1 MYNANAREDE
11 HEEPGLGFKDRL
23 KSLFGLRAQPMEH
36 YEDDEEFDDSE
47 PPMARLTARSGATA
61 TATTT
66 MAAATAA
73 PASTNVT
80 TRNTTTYRLSTV
92 RDSSITIMPA
102 ASFADVQKAADRLK
116 QGEPQILNLEK
127 TPPEVAERLI
137 DFLNGVTYALD
148 GYVEK
153 VADGAYLFTPAN
165 MAIHADRPSEQPKP
179 FFDRL

>member
-1 MYNANAREDE
+1 MYNAYEREDE
-11 HEEPGLGFKDRL
+11 QEEPVGGGFKDRL
-23 KSLFGLRAQPMEH
+23 KSLFGLRPPAVELEEEEGF
-36 YEDDEEFDDSE
+36 EDPE
-47 PPMARLTARSGATA
+47 PITARRTTRATTPAPAGATPA
-61 TATTT
+61 ATT
-66 MAAATAA
+66 M
-73 PASTNVT
+73 T
-80 TRNTTTYRLSTV
+80 TRNPTTYRLSSV
-92 RDSSITIMPA
+92 RDGSINIMPA

-153 VADGAYLFTPAN
+153 VAEGAYLFTPAN
-165 MAIHADRPSEQPKP
+165 VMIHADKPGEQPKP

>member
-1 MYNANAREDE
+1 MYNNAYERDDE
-11 HEEPGLGFKDRL
+11 QDEPAGGGFKERL
-23 KSLFGLRAQPMEH
+23 RSLFGLRPPHTEV
-36 YEDDEEFDDSE
+36 EDDEGFEDPE
-47 PPMARLTARSGATA
+47 PITPRASQAPRSGTSATA

-66 MAAATAA
+66 TMPAAM
-73 PASTNVT
+73 T
-80 TRNTTTYRLSTV
+80 TRNTTYRLSTV
-92 RDSSITIMPA
+92 RDGSITIMPA
-102 ASFADVQKAADRLK
+102 GSFADVQKAADRLK

-153 VADGAYLFTPAN
+153 IAEGAYLFTPAN
-165 MAIHADRPSEQPKP
+165 VMIHADKPGETPKP

>member
-1 MYNANAREDE
+1 MYNANARDDE
-11 HEEPGLGFKDRL
+11 QEEQHRVSFGDRI
-23 KSLFGLRAQPMEH
+23 KTIFGLRSLAPESE
-36 YEDDEEFDDSE
+36 EDDNFEDVE
-47 PPMARLTARSGATA
+47 PPITTTTRTSYGARTGASMTA
-61 TATTT
+61 TAPTE
-66 MAAATAA
+66 A
-73 PASTNVT
+73 PAANMT
-80 TRNTTTYRLSTV
+80 TRNTTYRLSSV

-102 ASFADVQKAADRLK
+102 SSFSDVQKAADRLK

-127 TPPEVAERLI
+127 TAPEVAERLI

>member
-1 MYNANAREDE
+1 MYNAHERHDE
-11 HEEPGLGFKDRL
+11 QEEQGIGFKDRL
-23 KSLFGLRAQPMEH
+23 KSLFGLRPLSAEPD
-36 YEDDEEFDDSE
+36 EDDGFDDSE
-47 PPMARLTARSGATA
+47 PPAARLGYAPRSGAAATLTTA
-61 TATTT
+61 PAV
-66 MAAATAA
+66 AATAA
-73 PASTNVT
+73 TNMT
-80 TRNTTTYRLSTV
+80 TRNTTYRLSSV

-102 ASFADVQKAADRLK
+102 NSFADVQKAADRLK

-127 TPPEVAERLI
+127 TSPEVAERLI